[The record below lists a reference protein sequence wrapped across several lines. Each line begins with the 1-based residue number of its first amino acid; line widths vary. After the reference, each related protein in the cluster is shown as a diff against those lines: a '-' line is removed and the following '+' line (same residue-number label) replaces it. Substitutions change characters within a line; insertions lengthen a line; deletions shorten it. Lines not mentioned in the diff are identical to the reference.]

1 MSRRLIGIA
10 VVATFLLALAPLA
23 IAADDPFVG
32 TWKLNVAKSRFAP
45 GQELESEIC
54 KIEAQGNGLKIVY
67 DPVPVHGKSLHVETT
82 VKYDGKDYSAIG
94 DSSFD
99 TYSLTKIAANTVDGV
114 WRKKGKVVQTA
125 RWVVSKNGKTF
136 TGTLKSKNTKGEE
149 VTQIAVFEKQ

>member
-1 MSRRLIGIA
+1 MKTRLL
-10 VVATFLLALAPLA
+10 VLVTLLLALAA
-23 IAADDPFVG
+23 VAMAADDPFVG

-45 GQELESEIC
+45 GQELKSEIC
-54 KIEAQGNGLKIVY
+54 KIGAQENGLKIVY
-67 DPVPVHGKSLHVETT
+67 DPVPVHGKSLHVEAT

-99 TYSLTKIAANTVDGV
+99 TYSLTKIAADTVDGV
-114 WRKKGKVVQTA
+114 WKKNGKVVQTA
-125 RWVVSKNGKTF
+125 IWVVSKNGKTF